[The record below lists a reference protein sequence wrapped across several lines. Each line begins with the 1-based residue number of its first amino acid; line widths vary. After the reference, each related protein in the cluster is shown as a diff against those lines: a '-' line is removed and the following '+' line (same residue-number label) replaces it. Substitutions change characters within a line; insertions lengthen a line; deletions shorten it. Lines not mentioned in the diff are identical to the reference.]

1 MASILSHALLKMPS
15 RIVCMNQASELFIG
29 PIGFTYWKSSSSS
42 NLQCLIWSTLLIHL
56 MLSYIYT
63 FTYKKGDNW
72 MCQELGSNLVF
83 SMLNAYFNWHGVRSF
98 ILQKCRQK
106 MDGRKQNHT
115 DVQAV
120 CMVVQK
126 AFQWLI
132 IWQQI
137 TSHTDILLKILVL
150 SNAGEAENTEFVQ
163 IHLPP
168 CLHFFSPEGCT
179 HTYTTWV
186 KLNIKR
192 TNDSVIEAKFSR
204 ELSGQQWEQTI

>member
-1 MASILSHALLKMPS
+1 MLISIGMGSGLLYYRSVGKRWMEGN
-15 RIVCMNQASELFIG
+15 RII
-29 PIGFTYWKSSSSS
+29 P
-42 NLQCLIWSTLLIHL
+42 
-56 MLSYIYT
+56 
-63 FTYKKGDNW
+63 
-72 MCQELGSNLVF
+72 
-83 SMLNAYFNWHGVRSF
+83 
-98 ILQKCRQK
+98 
-106 MDGRKQNHT
+106 

-204 ELSGQQWEQTI
+204 ELSGQQWGQTIQKKVNIISHIFLAWINHSVVKDVEYKVRFT